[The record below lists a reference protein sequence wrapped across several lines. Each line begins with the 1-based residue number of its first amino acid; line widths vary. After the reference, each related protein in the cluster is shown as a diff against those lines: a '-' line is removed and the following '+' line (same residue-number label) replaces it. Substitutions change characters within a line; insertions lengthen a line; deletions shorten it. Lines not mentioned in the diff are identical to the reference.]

1 MKRRGASLPVEHGRA
16 RRAEKSRRGST
27 ALALQWAGTAEE
39 IIAICDSTN
48 GRRFLRHPHLGLIF
62 FPDAPACAANAA
74 HAVSVMQQE
83 LVCGVS
89 KPLQQEHA
97 CMVGAY
103 S

>member
-16 RRAEKSRRGST
+16 RHAEKSRRGST

-62 FPDAPACAANAA
+62 FPKAAPFVRGCNRVRSERGACGISDAAGT
-74 HAVSVMQQE
+74 
-83 LVCGVS
+83 GVRC
-89 KPLQQEHA
+89 Q
-97 CMVGAY
+97 
-103 S
+103 